1 MKIALCLSGQPRFV
15 DEVAPFILQNV
26 CEGYDVDVFAH
37 IWFDEELLNRPYK
50 IGANGDQWINQRL
63 DKDAITKLVTI
74 YNPKKYIVE
83 PSKKF
88 IDPTVHFETSLQRYW
103 TWGDYTQEFRDR
115 IINNTLSYFYSLNQ
129 VNNIKKNYEYQEGF
143 KYDWVVRCRTDTVL
157 QTKIEYERYN
167 PNVINFSGMC
177 NQPDGMINDWFDFGG
192 SKVMDAFMSLF
203 PVFDLVLDK
212 CLNENDNAFCP
223 ELLHRKM
230 VDCFGVGIQSHPIYI
245 TLPRF

>member
-15 DEVAPFILQNV
+15 DEVAPLILQNV

-37 IWFDEELLNRPYK
+37 FWFDEKLQAEPYK
-50 IGANGDQWINQRL
+50 FEGNWSSQRIL
-63 DKDAITKLVTI
+63 SDAVDKAIQI
-74 YNPKKYIVE
+74 YKPKKYVIE

-103 TWGDYTQEFRDR
+103 TWGDDTQEFRDR

-157 QTKIEYERYN
+157 HTKIEYARYN
-167 PNVINFSGMC
+167 PNIINFSGMC

-212 CLNENDNAFCP
+212 CLNENNKAFCP

-230 VDCFGVGIQSHPIYI
+230 VDCFGIGIQSHPIYI

>member
-1 MKIALCLSGQPRFV
+1 MRVALCLSGQPRFV

-37 IWFDEELLNRPYK
+37 IWFDEKLQTEPYK
-50 IGANGDQWINQRL
+50 LEGNWSSQRISS
-63 DKDAITKLVTI
+63 DAVDRVLQI
-74 YNPKKYIVE
+74 YKPKKYIIE
-83 PSKKF
+83 SSKIF
-88 IDPTVHFETSLQRYW
+88 IDPSVHFETSLQRYW
-103 TWGDYTQEFRDR
+103 TWGDSTPEFRDR

-129 VNNIKKNYEYQEGF
+129 VNNLKKIYEYQEGF
-143 KYDWVVRCRTDTVL
+143 KYDWVVRCRTDTSI

-167 PNVINFSGMC
+167 PNVINFSNMS

-212 CLNENDNAFCP
+212 CLKENDMAFCP

-230 VDCFGVGIQSHPIYI
+230 VDFFDIRIQSHPIYI